1 MFVDAGCHGLI
12 RSCFGC
18 GSQMDRWGD
27 YNLTM
32 WSLIYCQLAN
42 LHFQKD
48 NRWTFGPLL
57 MWHQCSQRNFCS
69 LFLRH
74 TQTQTHTLL
83 GENERCVCQS
93 NANPAV
99 FFCLQTAG
107 NIRRVIDACETLFV
121 LVTEPH
127 NAARRKHIPQTRRLT
142 LDISVKVPV
151 IVAGSLVLLCVS
163 SSSCPAL
170 LSCYCYSSCFRI
182 SYMSFGCFLSYF
194 EGLFSY
200 TCCSLFLD
208 VDFWSILL

>member
-27 YNLTM
+27 YDLTM
-32 WSLIYCQLAN
+32 WSLIYCQLSN

-93 NANPAV
+93 NANPAG
-99 FFCLQTAG
+99 FFLQVTADVWLTPVRPYLSWWQSLTTLHG
-107 NIRRVIDACETLFV
+107 ENASRR
-121 LVTEPH
+121 
-127 NAARRKHIPQTRRLT
+127 QTQRLT

-208 VDFWSILL
+208 VGFWSILL

>member
-27 YNLTM
+27 YDLTM
-32 WSLIYCQLAN
+32 WSLIYCQLSN

-74 TQTQTHTLL
+74 TNSDTHAA
-83 GENERCVCQS
+83 RWKWAVCVPIQCKS
-93 NANPAV
+93 CR
-99 FFCLQTAG
+99 FFSAG
-107 NIRRVIDACETLFV
+107 NSRRVIDTCETLFV

-127 NAARRKHIPQTRRLT
+127 NAARRKRITQTDTAAHSGHICEGP
-142 LDISVKVPV
+142 
-151 IVAGSLVLLCVS
+151 
-163 SSSCPAL
+163 
-170 LSCYCYSSCFRI
+170 CYSCWFSCA
-182 SYMSFGCFLSYF
+182 SLCF
-194 EGLFSY
+194 
-200 TCCSLFLD
+200 
-208 VDFWSILL
+208 